1 MAGIEQRVL
10 KVSIL
15 ATALIACSG
24 IGFGLYAGSQ
34 SIVFDGLF
42 NAIDSCMA
50 LLALMVSRLLVKQPG
65 RRFQQGYWHFEP
77 LVLALNGS
85 VLVILCLYA
94 LINSLSGLLRGGHAL
109 AFDSAILYS
118 LVTLV
123 CSALMLDYQRRLNR
137 RLQSA
142 LIQLDIQ
149 SWLISTVITA
159 ALLAAFVAGFLLQ
172 GGPHEWLTPYI
183 DPAILALLTLVLI
196 PGPARTVARAVKQ
209 ILRITPGEL
218 DREISGL
225 MAQIT
230 GRYGFECFSHSVT
243 PIGRGLFVEIQIVL
257 PQSMDRWAVSEL
269 DGVRAEIAAAI
280 GREGPNRWLA
290 IAFTRD
296 RRWI

>member
-15 ATALIACSG
+15 ATALVACGGIA
-24 IGFGLYAGSQ
+24 FGLWAGSQ

-50 LLALMVSRLLVKQPG
+50 LLSLMVSRLLVKQPG

-85 VLVILCLYA
+85 VLVLLCVYA
-94 LINSLSGLLRGGHAL
+94 LINSVSGLLRGGHAL
-109 AFDSAILYS
+109 AFDSAILYA
-118 LVTLV
+118 LITLA
-123 CSALMLDYQRRLNR
+123 CSASMLAYQRRLNR
-137 RLQSA
+137 RLQSE

-159 ALLAAFVAGFLLQ
+159 ALLLAFGAGYLLQ
-172 GGPHEWLTPYI
+172 GTAWQWLGPYI
-183 DPAILALLTLVLI
+183 DPAILALLSLVLI
-196 PGPARTVARAVKQ
+196 PSPLRTVIKAVKQ
-209 ILRITPGEL
+209 VLRITPGEL
-218 DREISGL
+218 DREITEL
-225 MAQIT
+225 MAQMT
-230 GRYGFECFSHSVT
+230 RRYGFECFSHSVT
-243 PIGRGLFVEIQIVL
+243 QIGRGLFVEIQIVL
-257 PQSMDRWAVSEL
+257 PDAMDRWRVSEL
-269 DGVRAEIAAAI
+269 DAVRADIAAAI